1 MSYRV
6 LVVVGNAKGAGGFGI
21 GKASDVRERDVL
33 RCIKIHI

>member
-21 GKASDVRERDVL
+21 GKASDVRGER
-33 RCIKIHI
+33 